1 MRLKYLMQKR
11 GLLLSFIVLVLVFA
25 LFSSAVFAKQVD
37 ITSYCDV
44 ALESCATQDQ
54 ALALLAEK
62 YPHDIR
68 VDYVYYFDTS
78 DVQSSLAQI
87 ALECANKQS
96 KKDVYK
102 AELQNNLDLI
112 TRDSLKMYADNVGL
126 ASANFSFCLDTQA
139 TAWDV
144 LDEVEEAE
152 DDGVTSAPSVR
163 FNMDIYTGS
172 QTFTSLHT
180 LAKEYLGLDDASEET
195 TEETDSDI
203 VDEAEEAE
211 TEEEAEPSVDLEE
224 AYNGAPETAGT
235 AEEGQEALD
244 QIEEPL
250 FFRVIRQF
258 RNWLLGVF
266 GS

>member
-1 MRLKYLMQKR
+1 MQKR
-11 GLLLSFIVLVLVFA
+11 GLLLSLIVSVLVFS
-25 LFSSAVFAKQVD
+25 LFSSVVFAKQVD

-44 ALESCATQDQ
+44 ALESCAAQDQ
-54 ALALLAEK
+54 ALELLVQK
-62 YPHDIR
+62 YPHDLR

-102 AELQNNLDLI
+102 AELQNNLDII
-112 TRDSLKMYADNVGL
+112 TRASLKEYADNVGL

-144 LDEVEEAE
+144 LDQVEEAE
-152 DDGVTSAPSVR
+152 ADGVTSAPSVR
-163 FNMDIYTGS
+163 FNMDIYPGS

-180 LAKEYLGLDDASEET
+180 LAKEYLGLDALDASEET
-195 TEETDSDI
+195 TEETVSD
-203 VDEAEEAE
+203 VDEAEEVA
-211 TEEEAEPSVDLEE
+211 EEEAEPSVDLEE
-224 AYNGAPETAGT
+224 TYNGAPETAGT

-244 QIEEPL
+244 QIEQPL
-250 FFRVIRQF
+250 FFRVISQV

>member
-1 MRLKYLMQKR
+1 MQKR
-11 GLLLSFIVLVLVFA
+11 GLVLSLLIFITIISPSAFA
-25 LFSSAVFAKQVD
+25 EQVY

-44 ALESCATQDQ
+44 ALESCKAQDQ
-54 ALALLAEK
+54 ALELLAEK
-62 YPHDIR
+62 YPYDLH
-68 VDYVYYFDTS
+68 VDYLYYFDTS

-96 KKDVYK
+96 KKDLYK
-102 AELQNNLDLI
+102 AELQDNLAVI
-112 TRDSLKMYADNVGL
+112 TRDSLKQYADNVGL

-144 LDEVEEAE
+144 LDQVEEAD

-180 LAKEYLGLDDASEET
+180 LVKEYLDLDTQEEVSETEEDEGDISEET
-195 TEETDSDI
+195 
-203 VDEAEEAE
+203 
-211 TEEEAEPSVDLEE
+211 EPSEGSVSESSVDLEE
-224 AYNGAPETAGT
+224 TYNGAPETAGT

-250 FFRVIRQF
+250 FFRVIGQF
-258 RNWLLGVF
+258 RTWLLGVF
-266 GS
+266 SSE